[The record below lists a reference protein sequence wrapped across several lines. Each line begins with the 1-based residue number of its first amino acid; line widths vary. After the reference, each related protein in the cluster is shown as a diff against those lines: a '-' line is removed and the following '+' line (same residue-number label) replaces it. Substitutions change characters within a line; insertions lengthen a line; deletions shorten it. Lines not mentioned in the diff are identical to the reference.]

1 MQILSKVEGGAT
13 LRVRVVPNAKRTEV
27 DCEFGSQLKIRLHA
41 PPVDGKA
48 NKELIS
54 FLAKRLGLK
63 KNSVRLMSGS
73 TSRDKVVEISGA
85 SIDTIKNLLLK
96 P

>member
-1 MQILSKVEGGAT
+1 MTILSKSQNGVT
-13 LRVRVVPNAKRTEV
+13 LRVRVIPNAKRTEI
-27 DCEFGSQLKIRLHA
+27 DGEFGSQLKIRLHA

-48 NKELIS
+48 NKELTS

-63 KNSVRLMSGS
+63 KSGV
-73 TSRDKVVEISGA
+73 TIIAGDKSRDKVVAISGVNMN
-85 SIDTIKNLLLK
+85 TIRNTLLN

>member
-1 MQILSKVEGGAT
+1 MTILSKTEDGAT
-13 LRVRVVPNAKRTEV
+13 LRVRVVPNAKRTEI

-48 NKELIS
+48 NKELTS

-63 KNSVRLMSGS
+63 KKCVTIACGDK
-73 TSRDKVVEISGA
+73 SRDKLVAISGLNVA
-85 SIDTIKNLLLK
+85 LIRNALLN